1 MSLPLRASSARRP
14 IAIGLALLFAGAAA
28 SIAAERKIQVMGRI
42 TGPDGN
48 GIAGMSVRLFKTRR
62 AIELPK
68 FTSGGQIAEAAR
80 VSTDDSGYYEIHVP
94 RDRAFDNY
102 YVRFY
107 DPATFDAVRYALPAD
122 REITK
127 DLKRGEGLTID
138 VQIATRPEWPEVERR
153 IEQLGADSPK
163 GKVLR
168 ALGIPEHEMMGT
180 GPDGPREEW
189 WYHTRGVVYFFH
201 DGKAA
206 GMRHFE
212 PLAPGAPAAKVE
224 EAAANGGGL

>member
-1 MSLPLRASSARRP
+1 VSLPLGAFSARGP

-28 SIAAERKIQVMGRI
+28 PLAAERKIQVMGRI

-48 GIAGMSVRLFKTRR
+48 GMPGMSVRLFKTRR

-68 FTSGGQIAEAAR
+68 FTSGGQIAEAVR
-80 VSTDDSGYYEIHVP
+80 VSTDDSGYYQIDVP
-94 RDRAFDNY
+94 RDRAYDNY
-102 YVRFY
+102 YLRFY
-107 DPATFDAVRYALPAD
+107 DPSTFDAVRYAPPGD

-127 DLKRGEGLTID
+127 DLKRGEALTID
-138 VQIATRPEWPEVERR
+138 VQIATRPEWPEIERR

-163 GKVLR
+163 GKLLR
-168 ALGIPEHEMMGT
+168 TLGIPEHETNGT

-189 WYHTRGVVYFFH
+189 WYHTRGVVYFFR

-206 GMRHFE
+206 GMRQFE

-224 EAAANGGGL
+224 EAAAHGGG